1 MIRKVNLHEIL
12 LRGRDAEKAAKILSA
27 VKSWL
32 DENEIERVKI
42 RQTASSDSGGDEND
56 FKYELLD
63 GNHIFHISEIRKIC
77 IDYRLRFLSSSMYKN
92 GLPEEAV
99 TKIHQLNKLHQTEL
113 KDFKIVAPSKAFR
126 LENYDDPLLFAPIG
140 NGYYYLIHKWGNDM
154 SSLRKLLVLPVKNLL
169 NFVMFCLFLS
179 AFITWMIPQSLL
191 SREVPMASV
200 IVFLFIFKS
209 VIAVL
214 MYGFFMGGRKFNDSM
229 WNSRFYNY

>member
-113 KDFKIVAPSKAFR
+113 KDFKIV
-126 LENYDDPLLFAPIG
+126 
-140 NGYYYLIHKWGNDM
+140 
-154 SSLRKLLVLPVKNLL
+154 
-169 NFVMFCLFLS
+169 
-179 AFITWMIPQSLL
+179 
-191 SREVPMASV
+191 
-200 IVFLFIFKS
+200 
-209 VIAVL
+209 
-214 MYGFFMGGRKFNDSM
+214 
-229 WNSRFYNY
+229 